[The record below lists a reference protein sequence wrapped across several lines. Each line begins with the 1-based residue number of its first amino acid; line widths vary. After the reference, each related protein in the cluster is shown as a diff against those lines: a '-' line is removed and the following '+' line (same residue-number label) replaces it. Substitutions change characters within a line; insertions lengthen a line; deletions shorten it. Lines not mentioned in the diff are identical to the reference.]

1 MSTSAGLPDFRGP
14 KGIWTLEDEAKKKKR
29 KKARPPDLASI
40 SGASFETVRPTFTH
54 DALVALE
61 RAGSLDFL
69 ATQNVDGLHRRSGF
83 PRNKLGVLHG
93 CVFTEKCETCGTEAF
108 HDVDLGGVSFQPTG
122 NACGTCGGVMRDTVL
137 DWDDGLPPAEWGPA
151 ERAFG
156 AADVCLAL
164 GTSLRIIPA
173 ADMPALADRFVIVNL
188 QETPHDGA
196 AALVVRARVDAV
208 MERLCAALG
217 VAELDTPT
225 KDVFAKLDHDRSGE
239 VHYHEFLAATLEA
252 HELLNEEVLQD
263 TFDRM
268 DHDDSGV
275 ISRENLRSL
284 LGSRASDEL
293 VETLM
298 QDGDLKRNDHVD
310 YEEFSRV
317 MRSGAS
323 GSVDSL
329 EDVAPMF

>member
-1 MSTSAGLPDFRGP
+1 MALIST
-14 KGIWTLEDEAKKKKR
+14 
-29 KKARPPDLASI
+29 
-40 SGASFETVRPTFTH
+40 
-54 DALVALE
+54 
-61 RAGSLDFL
+61 
-69 ATQNVDGLHRRSGF
+69 Q
-83 PRNKLGVLHG
+83 
-93 CVFTEKCETCGTEAF
+93 
-108 HDVDLGGVSFQPTG
+108 
-122 NACGTCGGVMRDTVL
+122 
-137 DWDDGLPPAEWGPA
+137 
-151 ERAFG
+151 
-156 AADVCLAL
+156 
-164 GTSLRIIPA
+164 
-173 ADMPALADRFVIVNL
+173 
-188 QETPHDGA
+188 
-196 AALVVRARVDAV
+196 
-208 MERLCAALG
+208 
-217 VAELDTPT
+217 TPT
-225 KDVFAKLDHDRSGE
+225 KEVFAKLDHDSSGE

-298 QDGDLKRNDHVD
+298 SEGDLKRNGHVD

-317 MRSGAS
+317 MRGGAS